1 MSDPVQS
8 EAARGEWPQEFHAGA
23 LAEIHEQMEKGGGES
38 GEEHGKWRSL
48 LFRWS
53 TFAKEKKEGDE
64 KTEQQSRE
72 QGMTI
77 RAIERE
83 ERGGASKFAQR
94 VHIGDGSRNEHGNG
108 VGASDAG
115 ESGAL

>member
-8 EAARGEWPQEFHAGA
+8 EAARGEWPQEFHTGA
-23 LAEIHEQMEKGGGES
+23 LAEIHEQMENAGGES
-38 GEEHGKWRSL
+38 GDEDGKRRSL
-48 LFRWS
+48 FLGWS
-53 TFAKEKKEGDE
+53 GSAQEKGESDE
-64 KTEQQSRE
+64 QTEQQSRK

-83 ERGGASKFAQR
+83 ERGGASKLAQR
-94 VHIGDGSRNEHGNG
+94 GRISDGSGNEHGNG
-108 VGASDAG
+108 GGASDAG